1 MVDLGQTGGR
11 DSACLFFITISN
23 KKNRLLSQ
31 SVSYGKVNSFYFSV
45 AYNLATSV
53 QLITLKNASI

>member
-31 SVSYGKVNSFYFSV
+31 SLSYGK
-45 AYNLATSV
+45 
-53 QLITLKNASI
+53 K